1 MEKVV
6 AINGP
11 SLVGGLNWV
20 HLLRPLG
27 YSVVAGPRSPPAS
40 SPQQPTKKATA
51 SHIPPFFTQIP
62 HRHWEIHFL
71 LMGMVAPRSEP
82 YSLHRSV

>member
-1 MEKVV
+1 MKKVV

-27 YSVVAGPRSPPAS
+27 YSVVAGPRSPLRLFYFYIFQKKNYRNIFWFLKFTVLYPYRPVEGRQAPCRPPAG
-40 SPQQPTKKATA
+40 
-51 SHIPPFFTQIP
+51 
-62 HRHWEIHFL
+62 R
-71 LMGMVAPRSEP
+71 
-82 YSLHRSV
+82 

>member
-27 YSVVAGPRSPPAS
+27 YSVVAGPVRRLRQAC
-40 SPQQPTKKATA
+40 KAATA
-51 SHIPPFFTQIP
+51 HQKK